1 MATSNPSSVADN
13 APLARFTV
21 LDCTAHR
28 AGPTAARQ
36 LADWGA
42 NVIKVELPVDDDGM
56 GGRRHGFDFQNLHRN
71 KRSVSLNLKSDD
83 GKKMFMQLVE
93 KADVVLENWRSD
105 VKTRLGVDYE
115 SLRQV
120 NKRIVLGSIS
130 GFGQTGPWA
139 TRPGVDQIAQG
150 VGGLMSIT
158 GLPGDGPVRAG
169 IAITDLCAG
178 LFLAQGVL
186 LALYERERSGEGQW
200 VHTSLLQAMIS
211 MLDFQAARWTMNG
224 DVPPQAGNMH
234 PTGIPTSVFETADGH
249 INIQAG
255 GDRLYHRLCHAIGAP
270 ELITDP
276 RFAKPEDR
284 SKNRDEIMR
293 ELGPYLAK
301 RGSDEWIELLNEAGV
316 PCGPILTID
325 KVFANE
331 QVQHL
336 KMAQTI
342 ESRHLGGIEVVAH
355 PRFYR
360 QRRTHSPIDARPR
373 LWRTQCR
380 GVSRA
385 WHRRKG
391 ACRSKSARCDLEKGR
406 MRPCY

>member
-1 MATSNPSSVADN
+1 
-13 APLARFTV
+13 
-21 LDCTAHR
+21 
-28 AGPTAARQ
+28 RQ

-42 NVIKVELPVDDDGM
+42 NVIKIELPVGDDGM
-56 GGRRHGFDFQNLHRN
+56 GGQRHGFDFQNLHRN
-71 KRSVSLNLKSDD
+71 KRSASLNLKTEE
-83 GKKMFMQLVE
+83 GKALFLRMVE

-115 SLRQV
+115 SLRAV
-120 NKRIVLGSIS
+120 NPRIILGSIS

-169 IAITDLCAG
+169 IPITDLCAG

-186 LALYERERSGEGQW
+186 LALFERERSGQGQW

-211 MLDFQAARWTMNG
+211 MLDFQAARWTMSG

-234 PTGIPTSVFETADGH
+234 PTGIPTAVFKTADGH

-255 GDRLYHRLCHAIGAP
+255 GDRLYHRLCKAIGA
-270 ELITDP
+270 EQLITDP

-284 SKNRDEIMR
+284 SRNRDEIMV
-293 ELGPYLAK
+293 ELEPYLAR
-301 RGSDEWIELLNEAGV
+301 RGSDEWIEILNEAGV
-316 PCGPILTID
+316 PCGPILSID

-331 QVQHL
+331 QVRHL
-336 KMAQTI
+336 HMAQGIHSKT
-342 ESRHLGGIEVVAH
+342 LGDIEVVAH
-355 PRFYR
+355 PVTGDPDGRVR
-360 QRRTHSPIDARPR
+360 QSIPAPDCGEHNEEVYAELGLGPRELADLKARN
-373 LWRTQCR
+373 
-380 GVSRA
+380 VI
-385 WHRRKG
+385 
-391 ACRSKSARCDLEKGR
+391 
-406 MRPCY
+406 